1 MSTTADFKKIQRNF
15 TDYLRDPE
23 NNPVPLNIEPR
34 RMAIYDELVFNNIEG
49 FLSNGFPVIRSL
61 FKQQQWQ
68 QIVREFIL
76 HHQCNSPL
84 FAEITLEFI
93 DYLSAKGRYL
103 LEQYPFLLELAHY
116 EWVEVSVIYAD
127 EENISA
133 KNLQNQAEISDEQWL
148 SQAPAISSV
157 MHLLAY
163 EYPVHQ
169 ISIDTMPEQKS
180 EAGVFLAVYRKLDDE
195 IGFIELNAVSYRL
208 IEIIDGETSGK
219 LLIDTLAKEM
229 GQNNGNDLYAPAIE
243 MLRGFMDR
251 NIVVGIFPI
260 N

>member
-1 MSTTADFKKIQRNF
+1 MSTTADFKKIQRSF

-23 NNPVPLNIEPR
+23 NKPVPHNIEPR

-49 FLSNGFPVIRSL
+49 FLSNGFPVIRS
-61 FKQQQWQ
+61 FFDETEWQ
-68 QIVREFIL
+68 KIVRLFIL
-76 HHQCNSPL
+76 HHQCHSPL

-103 LEQYPFLLELAHY
+103 LEQHPFLLELAHY

-127 EENISA
+127 EENISENA
-133 KNLQNQAEISDEQWL
+133 IQHQTEITDDQWL
-148 SQAPAISSV
+148 NQAPAVSSM

-169 ISIDTMPEQKS
+169 ISNDTLPQQKS

-195 IGFIELNAVSYRL
+195 IGFMELNAVSYRL
-208 IEIIDGETSGK
+208 IESIDGATSGRQ
-219 LLIDTLAKEM
+219 LIDSLAKEM
-229 GQNNGNDLYAPAIE
+229 GYKSGADLYQPAIE
-243 MLRGFMDR
+243 MLRSFTDR
-251 NIVVGIFPI
+251 NIVVGVFAVE
-260 N
+260 